1 MVKEKPV
8 ISEKDVEHLSEL
20 SKIELSKKDAANLK
34 NQLNE
39 ILEYFK
45 MINEV
50 DTSDIPPTYNVHD
63 LSNIFRE
70 DTPQSPDADILLGN
84 ASQVKERSIKAP
96 RMTRK

>member
-45 MINEV
+45 IINKI
-50 DTSDIPPTYNVHD
+50 DTGDTPPTYNVHD
-63 LSNIFRE
+63 LSNVFRE
-70 DTPQSPDADILLGN
+70 DTPHTSDADILLGN
-84 ASQVKERSIKAP
+84 ASQVKDRLIKAP